1 MRLDQ
6 RGNVLHTADIKAL
19 RGQVAAGP
27 DGSCAVLYDQA
38 PSFYTRDYYL
48 TVFDHS
54 FTREWTVHVPQ
65 TLPEFHLVSLAEGY
79 LAQIGN
85 VLVEYNW
92 SGKELWTDVKTRGTL
107 GTIVAPTKDGFF
119 IVTQDPNMNKG
130 FHVKRA
136 VTTHQ

>member
-38 PSFYTRDYYL
+38 PSFYTREYYL
-48 TVFDHS
+48 TVFDRS
-54 FTREWTVHVPQ
+54 FRRKWTVHVPQ

-79 LAQIGN
+79 LAQIDN
-85 VLVEYNW
+85 VLVEYDW
-92 SGKELWTDVKTRGTL
+92 SGKEIWTTDL
-107 GTIVAPTKDGFF
+107 GAVHAIVTPSKDGFY
-119 IVTQDPNMNKG
+119 IVTKDLGVNNG

-136 VTTHQ
+136 ITAHE